1 MAMLDR
7 FERRLENLI
16 SGGFARAFKAELV
29 PAEIAAELRRE
40 CDDTVVVRGQGRS
53 VAANDY
59 VVQMAPEDF
68 SRLAPYATELAT
80 QLNDAVRAHV
90 HEQRYLLVGP
100 LAVRL
105 EAAEDLA
112 VGVCRVRSVTL
123 PASQPSGPSPQGP
136 QSPQSPRQA
145 SAPWLEMNGT
155 RIPLSTRQI
164 ILGRSPDADVR
175 LHDPGVSSQHAVIR
189 LGRSTT
195 IQDLDSTNGTFVDGR
210 RVRNADLH
218 DGAVII
224 LGGVRV
230 TFHDA

>member
-1 MAMLDR
+1 MGMLDR
-7 FERRLENLI
+7 VERRLDNLI

-40 CDDTVVVRGQGRS
+40 CDDTVVARGQGRS

-68 SRLAPYATELAT
+68 TRLAPYAAELAA

-105 EAAEDLA
+105 ESAEDLA
-112 VGVCRVRSVTL
+112 VGVCRVRSVAL
-123 PASQPSGPSPQGP
+123 PASQPPGPAPSP
-136 QSPQSPRQA
+136 SPSPSPRQV
-145 SAPWLEMNGT
+145 SAPWLEMNGA
-155 RIPLSTRQI
+155 RIPLSTRMTI
-164 ILGRSPDADVR
+164 IGRSPEADVR
-175 LHDPGVSSQHAVIR
+175 MHDPGVSSRHAAIR
-189 LGRSTT
+189 LGSTAT
-195 IQDLDSTNGTFVDGR
+195 IEDLGSTNGTFVDGR
-210 RVRNADLH
+210 RVRTADLR
-218 DGAVII
+218 DGSVII

-230 TFHDA
+230 TFHNA